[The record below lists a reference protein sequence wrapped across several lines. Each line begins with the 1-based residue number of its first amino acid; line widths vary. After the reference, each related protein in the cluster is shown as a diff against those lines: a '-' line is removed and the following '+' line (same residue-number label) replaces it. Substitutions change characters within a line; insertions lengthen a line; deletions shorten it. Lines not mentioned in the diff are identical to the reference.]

1 MTKLAEVVPNSS
13 HTSGPVREW
22 RCHDTVENH
31 RKSGRVMCAIGSIS
45 PERNCETTMC
55 RDECK
60 VHKNNS
66 SKVSAYKE
74 RERESHRTACLGVQR
89 IRSGRRWLI
98 FLSSSCCRDVAQ
110 CWVLQSSITCLAYC
124 LSFFAHSWGF
134 SKQQAM
140 HCRFW
145 VHFFEWPQF
154 LFSQTYSSR
163 LPVSLGWSSW
173 FHLNSCRDDKSWVQ
187 LGSFSGPSF
196 LVFCG
201 DSQGLTPFQILLCL
215 DPINGV
221 ACQHFLTN
229 FFCASFVHS
238 TQSSYSSSWLDAF
251 LCHSRMEYCCLGH
264 THRLCCVLFSIQWWL
279 HSFRPFE
286 CFFFFWF
293 FFLNFSLS
301 EWRDEAFVAVSYWS
315 CFRVLLL

>member
-1 MTKLAEVVPNSS
+1 MTLQCVEMNAKSTKIIQAKFL
-13 HTSGPVREW
+13 HT
-22 RCHDTVENH
+22 
-31 RKSGRVMCAIGSIS
+31 K
-45 PERNCETTMC
+45 
-55 RDECK
+55 
-60 VHKNNS
+60 
-66 SKVSAYKE
+66 
-74 RERESHRTACLGVQR
+74 RESHRTACLGVQR
-89 IRSGRRWLI
+89 KRSGRRWII

-163 LPVSLGWSSW
+163 LPVSLGWSSC
-173 FHLNSCRDDKSWVQ
+173 FHLNSCRDEKSWVQ

-201 DSQGLTPFQILLCL
+201 NSQGFTPFQILLCL

-264 THRLCCVLFSIQWWL
+264 THRLCCVLSRFSGGFIHFVHL
-279 HSFRPFE
+279 NAFSSFD
-286 CFFFFWF
+286 FFWI
-293 FFLNFSLS
+293 FLCQNDEMKHSSLY
-301 EWRDEAFVAVSYWS
+301 RIDHIFVFYCCSHCLGAYITVGVTRS
-315 CFRVLLL
+315 VKEI